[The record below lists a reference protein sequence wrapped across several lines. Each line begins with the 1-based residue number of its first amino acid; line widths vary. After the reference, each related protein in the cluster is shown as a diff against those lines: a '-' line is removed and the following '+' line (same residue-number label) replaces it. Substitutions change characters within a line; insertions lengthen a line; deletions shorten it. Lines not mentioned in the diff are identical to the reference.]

1 MFRDDTEVVMLQAAD
16 MLAGELR
23 LVAEDYPDNPTFI
36 GNLCP
41 DLAVSK
47 NFIEIGEALI
57 EEMHDYL
64 TALAEEEGGLSGAS

>member
-1 MFRDDTEVVMLQAAD
+1 
-16 MLAGELR
+16 
-23 LVAEDYPDNPTFI
+23 
-36 GNLCP
+36 
-41 DLAVSK
+41 VSK